1 MQLTTK
7 ARYAVTAMVDIAIL
21 SAEGDGKSPIKLA
34 QIADRQSIALNY
46 LEQIFA
52 KLKKAGLVS
61 AVKGPGGGY
70 QIANGANG
78 TRILDIIEAVEESI
92 EMTRCE
98 PTAEAGGCMPERA
111 KCITHDLWNGLTEQ
125 IEGYLRALT
134 IADVVNKK
142 VKL

>member
-21 SAEGDGKSPIKLA
+21 SAECDGKSPIKLG
-34 QIADRQSIALNY
+34 QIAERQGIALNY

-61 AVKGPGGGY
+61 SVKGPGGGY
-70 QIANGANG
+70 QIANGANS

-98 PTAEAGGCMPERA
+98 PASETGGCMPDRA
-111 KCITHDLWNGLTEQ
+111 KCITHDLWNGLTDQ
-125 IEGYLRALT
+125 ITGYLSSLT
-134 IADVVNKK
+134 IEDVINKK
-142 VKL
+142 VK